1 MGSKAPSHNQPQECT
16 LSDSRKPCWPLTWSL
31 GLSPRKTGNEVET
44 RLVKTGR
51 FPLSAA
57 PIAISMASGWVPF
70 GLGFSPSDEQKRQE
84 LADFC

>member
-1 MGSKAPSHNQPQECT
+1 M
-16 LSDSRKPCWPLTWSL
+16 
-31 GLSPRKTGNEVET
+31 ET
-44 RLVKTGR
+44 RLAKTGR